1 MKQDKYGQVMNGKE
15 TYIDIAK
22 TLINNNIIINWTDEE
37 MTCLDLLF
45 SYKANRVSGNYLQ
58 RGIRGNELFVSIIG
72 FGAFGFD
79 INANEK
85 APGYIAKKLERRDRY
100 KMDMNNKISNT
111 NFENEKRLNNFIE
124 AYKQTKE
131 QEFIVESINKDFFF
145 EFVDCLLTELEQKD
159 KRIQELEEEL
169 EKANRQLDLDY
180 IDDNYIPKQKVKDKI
195 EELKNEYDEILSEYG
210 NLDTDIVIN
219 VPNKN
224 VRKYIDELV
233 IKILVLQELLKGESK

>member
-1 MKQDKYGQVMNGKE
+1 
-15 TYIDIAK
+15 
-22 TLINNNIIINWTDEE
+22 
-37 MTCLDLLF
+37 
-45 SYKANRVSGNYLQ
+45 
-58 RGIRGNELFVSIIG
+58 
-72 FGAFGFD
+72 
-79 INANEK
+79 
-85 APGYIAKKLERRDRY
+85 
-100 KMDMNNKISNT
+100 MNNKTSDKDVTIKEDIRVLKNI
-111 NFENEKRLNNFIE
+111 EKLRRIE
-124 AYKQTKE
+124 FKHCVTDREIKAIQN
-131 QEFIVESINKDFFF
+131 ILV
-145 EFVDCLLTELEQKD
+145 ELEQKD

-180 IDDNYIPKQKVKDKI
+180 VDDNYIPKQKVKDKI